1 MNENG
6 YSLADIASVAN
17 NEGFGGGGGIW
28 LFALL
33 ILLFGSNG
41 WNNRGCEQYATS
53 ADVQRGFDT
62 NAIEQQI
69 RGVTYGLSDLG
80 LALNNSIEGAK
91 DYVVASVGNVKDAVV
106 CEGRSLQSQISM
118 LNANIDNKF
127 AQMQKEQLEQKIN
140 EQAQTINQLQIAQQ
154 FCGVP
159 KISNVG
165 WGIYQTA
172 TPTGCGC
179 NCGNI

>member
-17 NEGFGGGGGIW
+17 NENFGGSGIW
-28 LFALL
+28 FFALL
-33 ILLFGSNG
+33 ILLFGGNG
-41 WNNRGCEQYATS
+41 WNRGGEQYATS

-62 NAIEQQI
+62 NALEQQI
-69 RGVTYGLSDLG
+69 RGITYGLSDLG
-80 LALNNSIEGAK
+80 YAMNNSITNAK
-91 DYVVASVGNVKDAVV
+91 DNINAYVGNVKDAVV
-106 CEGRSLQSQISM
+106 GEGRSLQAQLSM

-127 AQMQKEQLEQKIN
+127 SQMQKEQLEQKIN

-159 KISNVG
+159 KISNTG
-165 WGIYQTA
+165 WGIYST
-172 TPTGCGC
+172 CGC

>member
-1 MNENG
+1 MNETG

-17 NEGFGGGGGIW
+17 NDGFGNGGGGIW

-41 WNNRGCEQYATS
+41 WNRGGEQYATS

-62 NAIEQQI
+62 NALEQQI
-69 RGVTYGLSDLG
+69 RGITYGLSDLG
-80 LALNNSIEGAK
+80 FALNNSIEGAK
-91 DYVVASVGNVKDAVV
+91 DNINAYVGSVKDAVV
-106 CEGRSLQSQISM
+106 TEGRNMQAQLSM
-118 LNANIDNKF
+118 VNANIDNKF
-127 AQMQKEQLEQKIN
+127 AQMQKEQLEQKIA
-140 EQAQTINQLQIAQQ
+140 EQAQQINQLQIAQQ

-159 KISNVG
+159 KISNTG
-165 WGIYQTA
+165 WGIYQT
-172 TPTGCGC
+172 TGGCNC